1 MRFGEDNYNDYT
13 DMIMMESARCP
24 LKHQNEGY
32 LMYLLA
38 AYYQNSA
45 RTLKAEN
52 RGELKYGKYSYEKS
66 RAKKRLDPIFMKS
79 IRQKIFPE
87 LMIYQNITK
96 SVKRASKNL
105 PKPLKIFIIKSL
117 ALIGFAAQ
125 MVSSVMQMMLA

>member
-1 MRFGEDNYNDYT
+1 MRFGEDYYNDNT

-66 RAKKRLDPIFMKS
+66 RAKKRFG
-79 IRQKIFPE
+79 QKILNSSKIVSLE
-87 LMIYQNITK
+87 LMIYQNIMK
-96 SVKRASKNL
+96 SVKKASKNL

-117 ALIGFAAQ
+117 VLIGFAAR
-125 MVSSVMQMMLA
+125 MASSVMPMMLA